1 VVREALKAKAEGVSK
16 TILFNLSGHGYFDMG
31 AYQAYF
37 NGELKDHK
45 LTDDELYHALRELDT
60 PVAV

>member
-1 VVREALKAKAEGVSK
+1 MS
-16 TILFNLSGHGYFDMG
+16 

-37 NGELKDHK
+37 NGELVDHE
-45 LTDDELYHALRELDT
+45 LTDEELYSALRELDT

>member
-1 VVREALKAKAEGVSK
+1 MS
-16 TILFNLSGHGYFDMG
+16 

-37 NGELKDHK
+37 NGELQDHEF
-45 LTDDELYHALRELDT
+45 TDEELYSALRELDT